1 MCMCLAGNRLV
12 IRPLG
17 PKDCAEMVRI
27 LADPVISYWV
37 PVLPFLYIASD
48 AKGFFN
54 LLQDNPH
61 RQVWAIMLKEEFI
74 GLI

>member
-37 PVLPFLYIASD
+37 PVLPFTYTASD
-48 AKGFFN
+48 AKGFSIFFRII
-54 LLQDNPH
+54 H
-61 RQVWAIMLKEEFI
+61 I
-74 GLI
+74 GRFGRSR